1 MATREPEEKEK
12 KRKGALPFGKLVAEN
27 LIGVTPISTWGFAVL
42 KKTISDRPR
51 DRAGPVKVSWGGNCS
66 GLNHFNPLFSSQFSI
81 FIPPLRCM
89 DLSGDWRGIHLPR
102 DSPARLPEN
111 YSDFLRVEAMRFRP
125 THWTY
130 WTN

>member
-51 DRAGPVKVSWGGNCS
+51 DRAGHVKDVVGDDS

-81 FIPPLRCM
+81 FPL
-89 DLSGDWRGIHLPR
+89 L
-102 DSPARLPEN
+102 
-111 YSDFLRVEAMRFRP
+111 
-125 THWTY
+125 
-130 WTN
+130 